1 VTVTEVAERLSELID
16 QALAGDEIIITEGG
30 KPMAKLEP
38 FAATHPP
45 ATSG

>member
-16 QALAGDEIIITEGG
+16 QALAGDEIITEGG